1 MAKLMDIKGYWN
13 MAYGW
18 DFNDKDMWEGQIL
31 LQDDGWFEGIVVDPN
46 SSYKEDRFI
55 FGVYHPEKV
64 VELFKFTPISVSAPF
79 VFHGKR
85 DAKGYDGQFE
95 TIGLFG
101 TMPCGNSHIITQ
113 YAETVRQGID
123 EESQKLEAKIQR
135 YKDSIMDEPG
145 KEFYE
150 NSIAMRRTMVESIL
164 RNYEGRGFTQDEIDE
179 LRGEFEPVND
189 RVMQSTEEEVKKLVK
204 KMPDTMFDDD
214 DELPF

>member
-150 NSIAMRRTMVESIL
+150 NTIAMRRTMVESIL

-179 LRGEFEPVND
+179 LREEFEPVND

-214 DELPF
+214 DDLPF

>member
-55 FGVYHPEKV
+55 FGVYYPEKV
-64 VELFKFTPISVSAPF
+64 IELFKVTPISVNAPF

-101 TMPCGNSHIITQ
+101 AMPCGNSHIITQ
-113 YAETVRQGID
+113 YVETVRQGIE

-135 YKDSIMDEPG
+135 YKDNIMDEPG

-150 NSIAMRRTMVESIL
+150 NTFAMRRTMVESIL
-164 RNYEGRGFTQDEIDE
+164 RNYEKRGFTQEEIDE
-179 LRGEFEPVND
+179 LREEFEPVKD
-189 RVMQSTEEEVKKLVK
+189 RVMQSTEEEVKRLVK
-204 KMPDTMFDDD
+204 KTIETMFDDND
-214 DELPF
+214 D

>member
-13 MAYGW
+13 MAYGC

-55 FGVYHPEKV
+55 FGVYYPEKV
-64 VELFKFTPISVSAPF
+64 IELFKVTPISVNAPF

-101 TMPCGNSHIITQ
+101 AMPCGNSHIITQ
-113 YAETVRQGID
+113 YVETVRQGIE

-135 YKDSIMDEPG
+135 YKDNIMDEPG

-150 NSIAMRRTMVESIL
+150 NTFAMRRTMVESIL
-164 RNYEGRGFTQDEIDE
+164 RNYEKRGFTQEEIDE
-179 LRGEFEPVND
+179 LREEFEPVKD
-189 RVMQSTEEEVKKLVK
+189 RVMQSTEEEVKRLVK
-204 KMPDTMFDDD
+204 KTIETMFDDND
-214 DELPF
+214 D